1 MAKIKVAI
9 FDVDQGYRE
18 RFADYLMNH
27 KASEMELA
35 VFTNEQ
41 FFYEALEVDK
51 FHLFVLGGGYE
62 EVLPRA
68 RAKKVPVLVLTECI
82 QSYVKE
88 TIQMLDEQVVYTSKY
103 QSMDAITQKMQV
115 LVDSKHRYSDKKVL
129 QRNTEIVGIISTVS
143 HEMQT
148 LFSLVFSRNSAR
160 KQKVLYLNLLEFTGF
175 GEIFKETE
183 YDLSDAVLQI
193 RESDIKEERLRACI
207 YEADGISYISPVVNP
222 ENVRE
227 ITGDDVNRLL
237 DVLIEYMDFQM
248 IVIDIGVN
256 VAGFADIM
264 PACDRIFCLEK
275 RGYLFETRSR
285 QFFSYL
291 ERVVDEAFVE
301 RIHRLE
307 IPGQAKVICGGMNLL
322 EQLDWG
328 DFGDYVR
335 SFM

>member
-129 QRNTEIVGIISTVS
+129 QRNTEIVGIISPVS

-148 LFSLVFSRNSAR
+148 LFSLVFSSPQRFLFSLFLILHD
-160 KQKVLYLNLLEFTGF
+160 LYAYFKISLYINLSIKKGAFRYAF
-175 GEIFKETE
+175 G
-183 YDLSDAVLQI
+183 
-193 RESDIKEERLRACI
+193 
-207 YEADGISYISPVVNP
+207 
-222 ENVRE
+222 
-227 ITGDDVNRLL
+227 
-237 DVLIEYMDFQM
+237 
-248 IVIDIGVN
+248 
-256 VAGFADIM
+256 
-264 PACDRIFCLEK
+264 
-275 RGYLFETRSR
+275 
-285 QFFSYL
+285 
-291 ERVVDEAFVE
+291 
-301 RIHRLE
+301 
-307 IPGQAKVICGGMNLL
+307 
-322 EQLDWG
+322 
-328 DFGDYVR
+328 
-335 SFM
+335 